1 MLTRFARIMLSR
13 QYCRHKVI
21 VARSGRGPNSLR
33 FRNAAFYGGEMSDE
47 GYLKEDLLNLRKD
60 LNLTQQEMA
69 ERLGMALR
77 SYQDIESG
85 ESKYRFIHRLAA
97 ERVALAVA
105 VDRGAPELAP
115 IPLRE
120 DAIELVRL
128 GKATANPAYNIDTS
142 SEAESKA
149 AERMQNAK
157 FRAAYG
163 VVGELILIATAL
175 DYQLNHI
182 LIQVLHLTESPML
195 ESVIATL
202 DLNRK
207 VEMLKARSKH
217 IQQAPWRNSV
227 LAHLDKLERIYR
239 LRNIAAHTALI
250 PDDKHGAVFA
260 PAAAAKLLK
269 SLQIDEEPFANRIP
283 ISDLKLVIK
292 LAESA
297 LYEGQNII
305 QNFLR
310 VNSGRR
316 KRSGK

>member
-1 MLTRFARIMLSR
+1 MNDD
-13 QYCRHKVI
+13 V
-21 VARSGRGPNSLR
+21 
-33 FRNAAFYGGEMSDE
+33 
-47 GYLKEDLLNLRKD
+47 YLKDDLVNLRLD
-60 LNLTQQEMA
+60 LRLTQQEMA

-77 SYQDIESG
+77 SYQDIEAG

-97 ERVALAVA
+97 ERVALALA
-105 VDRGAPELAP
+105 VDRGDPDLAP

-128 GKATANPAYNIDTS
+128 GRATGNPAYSIDSGT
-142 SEAESKA
+142 EGTDPKITEKV
-149 AERMQNAK
+149 QNAK

-163 VVGELILIATAL
+163 VVGELILITTAL

-202 DLNRK
+202 DMNRK
-207 VEMLKARSKH
+207 IEMLKARSKH
-217 IQQAPWRNSV
+217 IRQLKWRNSV
-227 LAHLDKLERIYR
+227 LSHFDKLERISKW
-239 LRNIAAHTALI
+239 RNIAAHTALI
-250 PDDKHGAVFA
+250 LDDEHGAVFA

-269 SLQIDEEPFANRIP
+269 SLQIEEEPIANRIP
-283 ISDLKLVIK
+283 ISDLKPIIK

-305 QNFLR
+305 QNFLKLNAER
-310 VNSGRR
+310 L
-316 KRSGK
+316 KRFGK

>member
-1 MLTRFARIMLSR
+1 MDDE
-13 QYCRHKVI
+13 
-21 VARSGRGPNSLR
+21 
-33 FRNAAFYGGEMSDE
+33 AF
-47 GYLKEDLLNLRKD
+47 LKEDLINLRQD
-60 LNLTQQEMA
+60 LGLTQQEMA

-77 SYQDIESG
+77 GYQDIESG
-85 ESKYRFIHRLAA
+85 QSKYRFIHRLAA
-97 ERVALAVA
+97 ERVALAAA

-128 GKATANPAYNIDTS
+128 GKATGNPAYNIEVGNED
-142 SEAESKA
+142 ESKTVQ
-149 AERMQNAK
+149 RVQNAR

-182 LIQVLHLTESPML
+182 VIQVLHLTESPML

-207 VEMLKARSKH
+207 AEMLKARSKH
-217 IQQAPWRNSV
+217 IRQPQWRNSV
-227 LAHLDKLERIYR
+227 LSHLDKLQRIYKW
-239 LRNIAAHTALI
+239 RNIAAHTALI
-250 PDDKHGAVFA
+250 PDDEHGAVFA

-269 SLQIDEEPFANRIP
+269 SLQIEEEAVASRIP
-283 ISDLKLVIK
+283 VSDLKPIIK

-297 LYEGQNII
+297 LYDGQNII
-305 QNFLR
+305 QNFVKVNAERLR
-310 VNSGRR
+310 RF
-316 KRSGK
+316 K

>member
-1 MLTRFARIMLSR
+1 MQFLGCDR
-13 QYCRHKVI
+13 
-21 VARSGRGPNSLR
+21 
-33 FRNAAFYGGEMSDE
+33 EMDDE
-47 GYLKEDLLNLRKD
+47 AYLKEDLLHLRKD
-60 LNLTQQEMA
+60 LGLTQQEMA
-69 ERLGMALR
+69 ERMGMALR
-77 SYQDIESG
+77 GYQDIESG
-85 ESKYRFIHRLAA
+85 QSNYRFIHRLAA
-97 ERVALAVA
+97 ERVALSVA
-105 VDRGAPELAP
+105 VDKGTPDIVPL
-115 IPLRE
+115 PLRE

-128 GKATANPAYNIDTS
+128 GRATGNPAYNSDVGH
-142 SEAESKA
+142 EA
-149 AERMQNAK
+149 AEPKITERVQNAR
-157 FRAAYG
+157 FRSAYG

-217 IQQAPWRNSV
+217 IQQPQWRNSV
-227 LAHLDKLERIYR
+227 LSHLDKLERIYR
-239 LRNIAAHTALI
+239 WRNIAAHTALI

-269 SLQIDEEPFANRIP
+269 SLQVGEEPAANRIP
-283 ISDLKLVIK
+283 VSDLKPVVK

-305 QNFLR
+305 KNFLK
-310 VNSGRR
+310 VNAEQRR
-316 KRSGK
+316 RFSK

>member
-1 MLTRFARIMLSR
+1 MA
-13 QYCRHKVI
+13 
-21 VARSGRGPNSLR
+21 
-33 FRNAAFYGGEMSDE
+33 DE
-47 GYLKEDLLNLRKD
+47 TYLKEDLLNLRKD
-60 LNLTQQEMA
+60 LGLTQQEMA

-97 ERVALAVA
+97 ERVALALA
-105 VDRGAPELAP
+105 VDRGAPDLAP
-115 IPLRE
+115 TALRE
-120 DAIELVRL
+120 DAVEFVRL
-128 GKATANPAYNIDTS
+128 GNATGNPAYNIDNSTGVAGSKTS
-142 SEAESKA
+142 EKVQDA
-149 AERMQNAK
+149 R

-195 ESVIATL
+195 EPVIATL

-207 VEMLKARSKH
+207 IEMLKARSKH
-217 IQQAPWRNSV
+217 IRQSQWRNS
-227 LAHLDKLERIYR
+227 LLSHLDKLERIYKW
-239 LRNIAAHTALI
+239 RNIAAHTALI
-250 PDDKHGAVFA
+250 PDENHGAVFA

-269 SLQIDEEPFANRIP
+269 SLQIEEEPVTNRTP
-283 ISDLKLVIK
+283 ISDLKLIIT

-305 QNFLR
+305 QNFVR
-310 VNSGRR
+310 VNAERVRRLGR
-316 KRSGK
+316 